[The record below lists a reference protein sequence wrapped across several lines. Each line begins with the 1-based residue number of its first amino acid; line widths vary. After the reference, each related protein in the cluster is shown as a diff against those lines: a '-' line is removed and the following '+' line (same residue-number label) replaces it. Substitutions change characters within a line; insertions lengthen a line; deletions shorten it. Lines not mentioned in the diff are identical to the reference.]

1 MAEKPPGKNLQHVAI
16 PERMRSLPVDP
27 RGYPVPV
34 VVTRDRNGK
43 PNFAANDES
52 IRQTLF
58 REDRCGICGGKLL
71 RGRWS
76 VGGPGSALHPD
87 GAFLD
92 PPMHYE
98 CARYA
103 VQVCPYLAMPSYSK
117 SVSKIAPM
125 SYGPSKVGISYNPT
139 VFSNRPDLF
148 LLVMYVGQKLS
159 YDGQAVRSLKPK
171 RPFRTIEYWR
181 EGVWIADAEGRV
193 AAERYL
199 QEQDAV
205 WEAERKRSQ
214 RQSTAIIQ
222 EL

>member
-1 MAEKPPGKNLQHVAI
+1 MAEKPPRKVQHVPI

-34 VVTRDRNGK
+34 NVIRDRNGK

-52 IRQTLF
+52 VRQRLF
-58 REDRCGICGGKLL
+58 TEDRCGICGGKLL

-87 GAFLD
+87 GVFLD

-103 VQVCPYLAMPSYSK
+103 VQVCPYLAIPSYGK
-117 SVSKIAPM
+117 SVSKIQPL
-125 SYGPSKVGISYNPT
+125 SYGTSKAGIAYNPT
-139 VFSNRPDLF
+139 VFSTRPDLF
-148 LLVMYVGQKLS
+148 LLVMYVGHKLS
-159 YDGQAVRSLKPK
+159 YEGNAVRSLKPK
-171 RPFRTIEYWR
+171 RPFRSIEYWR
-181 EGVWIADAEGRV
+181 DGVQIAESEGRV

-199 QEQDAV
+199 LEQDAV
-205 WEAERKRSQ
+205 WEAERKRNL
-214 RQSTAIIQ
+214 RQGSATI
-222 EL
+222 